1 MQEYL
6 FFPFAAW
13 ILISALM
20 VVLCRQP
27 MHAALGFGLSSLGT
41 AALCA
46 MVKAP
51 FLAAAQALVYGGTA
65 GLVSATLFAALAVKG
80 EGDLRRVYG
89 AAALGIAFLVLL
101 ARYLLASRVG
111 TESEIELVPVDL
123 GDLLFGEYA
132 LALYIVAA
140 LLLTASMAVVV
151 LIRDPGYE
159 GDH

>member
-13 ILISALM
+13 VLVSALM

-27 MHAALGFGLSSLGT
+27 IHAALGFGLSSLGT

-46 MVKAP
+46 MVEAP

-65 GLVSATLFAALAVKG
+65 GLVSATFFAALAVKG
-80 EGDLRRVYG
+80 EGYLRRVYG
-89 AAALGIAFLVLL
+89 ATALGIAFLVLL
-101 ARYLLASRVG
+101 ARYLLAFRVG
-111 TESEIELVPVDL
+111 TGSEIELMPVDP

-132 LALYIVAA
+132 LALYMVAA
-140 LLLTASMAVVV
+140 LLLAAIMAVAV
-151 LIRDPGYE
+151 LIRDPGSE

>member
-13 ILISALM
+13 VLVSALM

-46 MVKAP
+46 MGKAP

-80 EGDLRRVYG
+80 EGYLRRVYG
-89 AAALGIAFLVLL
+89 AVGWGL
-101 ARYLLASRVG
+101 RSWYCWRVIF
-111 TESEIELVPVDL
+111 SPIELEQRARL
-123 GDLLFGEYA
+123 N
-132 LALYIVAA
+132 
-140 LLLTASMAVVV
+140 
-151 LIRDPGYE
+151 
-159 GDH
+159 